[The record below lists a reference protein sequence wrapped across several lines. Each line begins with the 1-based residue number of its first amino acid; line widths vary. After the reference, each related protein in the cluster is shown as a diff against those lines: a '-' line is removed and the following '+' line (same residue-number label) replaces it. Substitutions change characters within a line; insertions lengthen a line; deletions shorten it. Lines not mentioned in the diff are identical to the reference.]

1 MSTDRHTNIGGDS
14 SLFGCHNSAVPN
26 FSSNKSKLPTDRHS
40 FSRIVGV
47 ASIQS
52 NVTGNDFD
60 AKSMYSARSVSSRSI
75 SRFNSVSSN
84 HFTQR
89 ISLVIDAV
97 KDENSITHNQ
107 ETGPIMIPDSSINII
122 QTQLSRQATN
132 VSGDERSG
140 IHVKT
145 QDWTSDPE
153 KITDNDGKEKD
164 SLSDE
169 AMFDPT
175 NGAPDG
181 GYSWVIAVCCCFLSV
196 STWGANACYGVFLN
210 YFISSDYFAGATD
223 FDFAII
229 GGIAIGISQVFS
241 PFVFI
246 FVSYLGL
253 KPTMII
259 GLIIQTLGY
268 LLAGFARYKWQL
280 YMTQGLMIGV
290 SFSLVFTSSI
300 AVLPNWFYKKR
311 ALASGI
317 TVSGSGLGGIVFSLS
332 CNSLMQKTGSHRW
345 PYIMVAITTCT
356 MCSICIILIQEH
368 PKTSPKYK
376 SIAPRPSLW
385 VVMKVVLNPSIVI
398 NPEVNYV
405 AIWFACCNAA
415 YITLLFSMSTYASSV
430 GLTHGQGS
438 VITAILNAGQFV
450 GRPMLG
456 HFSDKCGRINFS
468 IVISLIVVVLLFAY
482 WINATTYGSII
493 GFALLCG
500 LTLGIGAVN
509 NQPLVLEASGMELF
523 PAAFSYLNIVVSGP
537 LTFAEVIALKLRK
550 PDALRP
556 FLYCQVLSGCFFSS
570 GVLFLFLLRERKI
583 SRVVVQR
590 KEALE
595 ETMYAH
601 YTSGLN
607 SQSEEDPKE
616 LTQTEADLNEKRL
629 RKYEFLL
636 KGGVKGYLARMLY
649 PIKA

>member
-1 MSTDRHTNIGGDS
+1 MSTDKHTNIGGDS
-14 SLFGCHNSAVPN
+14 SLFGCDNPAVSGSP
-26 FSSNKSKLPTDRHS
+26 SRKPKLSTENRHS
-40 FSRIVGV
+40 LSRIASV
-47 ASIQS
+47 ASIHS
-52 NVTGNDFD
+52 NVTGNGFD
-60 AKSMYSARSVSSRSI
+60 AESICSAHSGSSRSI
-75 SRFNSVSSN
+75 LRFNSVSSN

-89 ISLVIDAV
+89 ITLVIDAV
-97 KDENSITHNQ
+97 KDENIITHNQ
-107 ETGPIMIPDSSINII
+107 ETGPIMIPDSGMNII

-132 VSGDERSG
+132 VSRDARSG

-153 KITDNDGKEKD
+153 KIVDNNGKEYTNE
-164 SLSDE
+164 SDGDE
-169 AMFDPT
+169 HDPSG
-175 NGAPDG
+175 GAPDG

-196 STWGANACYGVFLN
+196 STWGASSCYGVFLN
-210 YFISSDYFAGATD
+210 FFLSSDYFAGATD

-229 GGIAIGISQVFS
+229 GGLAVGISQVFS

-259 GLIIQTLGY
+259 GLAIQTLGY

-290 SFSLVFTSSI
+290 SFSLVFTSGI
-300 AVLPNWFYKKR
+300 AILPNWFYKKR

-332 CNSLMQKTGSHRW
+332 CNSLMQKTGSHQW

-385 VVMKVVLNPSIVI
+385 VVMKTVLNPHIVL
-398 NPEVNYV
+398 NLEVNYV
-405 AIWFACCNAA
+405 AIWFACWNAA
-415 YITLLFSMSTYASSV
+415 FITVLFSMSAYASSV

-468 IVISLIVVVLLFAY
+468 IVISLVVVVLLFAY

-509 NQPLVLEASGMELF
+509 NQPLVLEASGIELF

-556 FLYCQVLSGCFFSS
+556 FLYCQILSGCYFSF
-570 GVLFLFLLRERKI
+570 GVLFLFLFRERKI
-583 SRVVVQR
+583 SRVVEQR

-595 ETMYAH
+595 KIMCTY
-601 YTSGLN
+601 YISDLS
-607 SQSEEDPKE
+607 SQSEDSKE
-616 LTQTEADLNEKRL
+616 LTQAEADLNEKRL
-629 RKYEFLL
+629 RTYEYLL
-636 KGGVKGYLARMLY
+636 SGGMKGYFARMLY